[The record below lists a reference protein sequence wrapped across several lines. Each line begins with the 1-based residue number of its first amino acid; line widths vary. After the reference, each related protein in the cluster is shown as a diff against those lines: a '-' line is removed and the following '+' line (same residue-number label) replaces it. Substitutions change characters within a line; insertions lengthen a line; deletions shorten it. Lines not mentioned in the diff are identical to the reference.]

1 MTNLA
6 EGIISGDIKTHLQLI
21 IGYQYK
27 LKVVTE
33 SQFTKNYQNI
43 FQMLHKN

>member
-6 EGIISGDIKTHLQLI
+6 EGITSGDIKTHLQLI